1 MINLEK
7 EISELSK
14 IRHELDRPRVLEMGQ
29 IKGKIDLLLES
40 LEEKQFEL
48 EQLRNSVIKMETSKN
63 MLVQSFRW
71 AQDQI
76 EKTGLH
82 KTNDALRVVVEAN

>member
-14 IRHELDRPRVLEMGQ
+14 IRHALDRPKVLEMGQ

-48 EQLRNSVIKMETSKN
+48 EQLRI
-63 MLVQSFRW
+63 
-71 AQDQI
+71 I
-76 EKTGLH
+76 
-82 KTNDALRVVVEAN
+82 VEAK

>member
-1 MINLEK
+1 MK
-7 EISELSK
+7 
-14 IRHELDRPRVLEMGQ
+14 
-29 IKGKIDLLLES
+29 KGKIDLLLES